1 MLAMRPW
8 LSARRTW
15 SVLLVL
21 CAAVGVARAVDPD
34 PPGRAARLAGA
45 EGGVSLQPAGV
56 QEWTVATLN
65 RPLTTGDRLWSD
77 QSSRAELDLGT
88 AGIRLGSNTGLA
100 FLNLDDRSAQMQLS
114 AGALIVSV
122 RDLQS
127 GESYEIDT
135 PNIALS
141 LQQPG
146 VYRIEVNDEGTATAV
161 AVSAG
166 AAQASG
172 SGETVAIGAQQ
183 VVTFTGTNT
192 LAWSSATLDAPD
204 DFDNWSAERERELA
218 DSASAPYVA
227 NDVPGT
233 QDLDNYGHWEQA
245 SEYGPVWVPTAV
257 AVGWVP
263 YRYGH
268 WLWVT
273 PWGWTWVDDARWGY
287 APFHYGRWVVWN
299 NSWCWVP
306 APRHGRLGR
315 TIYAPALVAW
325 VGGPAV
331 VASGNNVGWFPLGP
345 REVFVP
351 AYHASLTYVR
361 NVNITNTS
369 TVSHSYVTNV
379 YQNDGGVQHYMNETP
394 GAVTAV
400 PRNTFASGQRVGGQV
415 MPLSSSLLAAAAVV
429 AAAPAIVP
437 TRQSVLGPGE
447 SARVA
452 RPPDA
457 LLLRS
462 VVARS
467 PPPAAPAPF
476 GRQLAALQEKG
487 GRPLTRGELA
497 VLQPATPLAPVRVVT
512 SRASATVS
520 GGAVTRSAAGTRTP
534 ASLPP
539 SLAERERTL
548 QQSILPAAAPRAH
561 LPARRAPEMSVYA
574 PPEVDPSWSAPAL
587 RSDRPSSA
595 QQHAAPRETVP
606 DDAGQAAD
614 TPLSMPVYH
623 FPSAG
628 DAPAHPASTA
638 HSQDTNRVPPPPPV
652 PHTATLVPPPLPVPH
667 TATPVPPPLPVP
679 HTATPVPPPPPVP
692 HTVTPVPPL
701 PPAHPPSARTQ
712 SSQDEPRDSAPHGD
726 RDSRERVLR

>member
-1 MLAMRPW
+1 VFTGERMLAMRPW
-8 LSARRTW
+8 LSARCTW
-15 SVLLVL
+15 SLLLVL
-21 CAAVGVARAVDPD
+21 CAALGVARADDAD

-45 EGGVSLQPAGV
+45 EGEVSLQPAGV
-56 QEWTVATLN
+56 QEWTAATLN

-88 AGIRLGSNTGLA
+88 AGVRIGSNTGFA

-122 RDLQS
+122 RDLQA
-127 GESYEIDT
+127 GESYEVDT
-135 PNIALS
+135 PNVALL

-146 VYRIEVNDEGTATAV
+146 VYRVEINDQGTATAV

-166 AAQASG
+166 TAQAAG
-172 SGETVAIGAQQ
+172 GGQTVTIGTQQ
-183 VVTFTGTNT
+183 VVTVTCTDT
-192 LAWSSATLDAPD
+192 LAWNNATLGAPD

-218 DSASAPYVA
+218 ESASAAYVA

-245 SEYGPVWVPTAV
+245 PEYGPVWVPTAV

-315 TIYAPALVAW
+315 TVYAPALVAW

-361 NVNITNTS
+361 NVNITNT
-369 TVSHSYVTNV
+369 TNLSHSYVTNA
-379 YQNDGGVQHYMNETP
+379 YRNDVGAQHYMNETSA
-394 GAVTAV
+394 AVTAV
-400 PRNTFASGQRVGGQV
+400 PRNTFTSGQRVSGQS
-415 MPLSSSLLAAAAVV
+415 MPLSATVLAAAVVV

-437 TRQSVLGPGE
+437 TRQSVLGPGD

-452 RPPDA
+452 RPPTA
-457 LLLRS
+457 LLQRPVL
-462 VVARS
+462 ARS
-467 PPPAAPAPF
+467 PPPPAPAAF
-476 GRQLAALQEKG
+476 GRQLAALQETG

-497 VLQPATPLAPVRVVT
+497 ALQPATPLAPVRVVA
-512 SRASATVS
+512 SRSPMTVPAGAATGSS
-520 GGAVTRSAAGTRTP
+520 GATRPP
-534 ASLPP
+534 ASIAP
-539 SLAERERTL
+539 SLAERERAL
-548 QQSILPAAAPRAH
+548 QQSMLPDAGPRANV
-561 LPARRAPEMSVYA
+561 PARPAPDTSVYA
-574 PPEVDPSWSAPAL
+574 PPEAEPSLPAPAVH
-587 RSDRPSSA
+587 SDRPPSA
-595 QQHAAPRETVP
+595 QQHAAPPQAVAA
-606 DDAGQAAD
+606 DDPGQAAD
-614 TPLSMPVYH
+614 RPPSMPVYH
-623 FPSAG
+623 FPTAG
-628 DAPAHPASTA
+628 DATVPPASAA
-638 HSQDTNRVPPPPPV
+638 HSGETHRVPPPPPV
-652 PHTATLVPPPLPVPH
+652 PHTAT
-667 TATPVPPPLPVP
+667 
-679 HTATPVPPPPPVP
+679 PVPPPPA
-692 HTVTPVPPL
+692 
-701 PPAHPPSARTQ
+701 AHPPSARTP
-712 SSQDEPRDSAPHGD
+712 SNKDEPRDSAPHGD